1 MKSGSLEVPVEQIKV
16 IKKMKNIL
24 NNISSISARKL
35 SSIVGKIIPLKSSFG
50 NICQKMTRRLSIQK
64 LEFFAAQLRLEFEGG
79 ADFYQL

>member
-50 NICQKMTRRLSIQK
+50 NICQMTRRLSIQK
-64 LEFFAAQLRLEFEGG
+64 LKFFAAQLRLEFEGG

>member
-35 SSIVGKIIPLKSSFG
+35 SSIVGKIIP
-50 NICQKMTRRLSIQK
+50 
-64 LEFFAAQLRLEFEGG
+64 
-79 ADFYQL
+79 